1 MRSKRPWEKVV
12 RLLSMKGSISMMPTK
27 MTMIFGTKVSVISC
41 IEVSA
46 WNSAMARP
54 TTSASSMTGAPIFS
68 MTTNVSRPI
77 SMASVTF
84 TGVPSDGHAQDFLV
98 RMDHLVAQGEHG
110 LQRLLGLRLGHNNLG
125 EIGRADGRVRLE
137 ARHVAQES

>member
-68 MTTNVSRPI
+68 ITTIVSRPI
-77 SMASVTF
+77 SMASVPF
-84 TGVPSDGHAQDFLV
+84 TTVPSDRHAQDFLV
-98 RMDHLVAQGEHG
+98 GLDHLVAQGDHG
-110 LQRLLGLRLGHNNLG
+110 LQRHLGLRHGQRSEDHTSELQSLM
-125 EIGRADGRVRLE
+125 RLQY
-137 ARHVAQES
+137 AVF